1 MSFSLC
7 ILYIFLIKDF
17 SVARQKPKASL
28 VKFNKE
34 TLLIHVKPHY
44 YLLQTEEI

>member
-1 MSFSLC
+1 MSVSLC
-7 ILYIFLIKDF
+7 ILHIFLIKYF
-17 SVARQKPKASL
+17 NMARQKPKASL

-34 TLLIHVKPHY
+34 TLLKYVKPHY